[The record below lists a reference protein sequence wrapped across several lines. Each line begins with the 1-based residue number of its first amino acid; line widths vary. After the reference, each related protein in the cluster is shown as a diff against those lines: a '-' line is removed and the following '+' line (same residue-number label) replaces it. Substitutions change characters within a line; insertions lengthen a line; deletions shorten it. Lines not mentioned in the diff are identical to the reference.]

1 MSTSRPDR
9 AIFARTAPSPGLLTL
24 CISLLKAGAGRLRD
38 TEPGI
43 QAPPL
48 PGPKLVFGP
57 CRRGLWELVHLT
69 TGQPT
74 EVIHNC
80 GDHALLRRGNRQLG
94 PSDGAV
100 GYELQ
105 LCKLPTVW
113 ITPVDNSGHHAWWRW
128 DLRRTSRQPAENCPP
143 DVGAEARRQGAPDTG
158 RARKRQEAGGRRSNV
173 AVRARESD
181 AGQREFQV

>member
-113 ITPVDNSGHHAWWRW
+113 ITPVDNSGHHAWWSLGPAADVEATCGKLPARCGGRSAAPRGARHW
-128 DLRRTSRQPAENCPP
+128 KGPEASRGRRTAQQ
-143 DVGAEARRQGAPDTG
+143 RR
-158 RARKRQEAGGRRSNV
+158 RAGPGK
-173 AVRARESD
+173 
-181 AGQREFQV
+181 